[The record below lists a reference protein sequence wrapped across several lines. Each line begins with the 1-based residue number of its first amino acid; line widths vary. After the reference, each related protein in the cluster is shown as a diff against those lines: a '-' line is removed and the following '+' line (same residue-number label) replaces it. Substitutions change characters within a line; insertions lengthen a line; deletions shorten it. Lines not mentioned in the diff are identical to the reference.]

1 MVFAESNMKTW
12 AVIPHRLWYNG
23 TRESH
28 VETDMQMR
36 VFITSRPADFESLSH
51 QKLGQAGLEHR
62 YSASVRDSSHCKN
75 ANQIPNLS
83 TKWDY

>member
-1 MVFAESNMKTW
+1 
-12 AVIPHRLWYNG
+12 
-23 TRESH
+23 
-28 VETDMQMR
+28 

-51 QKLGQAGLEHR
+51 QKLGQAGPEHC